1 LISNQGRYFARGFDP
16 ATWPGSV
23 WLLCRG
29 DPSLF
34 NQLVEDPGPI
44 DGNDPGDGSSV
55 IGDRNLSATANFA
68 EIAAELISKLSDSH
82 FWHSPLLVA
91 IYV

>member
-1 LISNQGRYFARGFDP
+1 
-16 ATWPGSV
+16 
-23 WLLCRG
+23 LLCRR

-34 NQLVEDPGPI
+34 DQPIEDPGLI

-55 IGDRNLSATANFA
+55 IGDGDLSATANFA
-68 EIAAELISKLSDSH
+68 EIAAELISKLSDSD

-91 IYV
+91 IYI